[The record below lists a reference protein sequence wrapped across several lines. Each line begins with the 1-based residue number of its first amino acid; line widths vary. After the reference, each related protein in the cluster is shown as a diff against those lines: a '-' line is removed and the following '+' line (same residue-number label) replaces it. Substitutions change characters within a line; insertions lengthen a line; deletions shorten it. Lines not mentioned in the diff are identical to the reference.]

1 VLDGITL
8 KAARLVAASLVVFA
22 ASGLVAAALRR
33 ALPAEWL
40 LPLVPVAHAPRGR
53 GAVGG

>member
-1 VLDGITL
+1 MLDGITL